1 MPRPAQHQQRATSL
15 PHQFLEPLERLPREK
30 GRIDIPKDHEV
41 IGKGL
46 FRILRK
52 LRDVFGRVL
61 CQFGLGAGGDEG
73 GVDPRVTL
81 QHGAQVA
88 ILPAG
93 AALDAQHVDFL
104 VDHPDAALH
113 PVVRRRGLVGKRLD
127 HDLDA
132 NRSLLG
138 DIDVEKHLLELQ
150 AAFERD
156 LLPGH
161 PTTIEQHRQVRH
173 ALFIAL
179 RLDLDADRHL
189 VAGEGD
195 FLHDDIADRDIIG
208 IGNANRHGIDRN
220 PADTQVVRRFLDA
233 ARGGIQPVG
242 KHHDARKGC
251 AALGSCHRFQRGRDR
266 GSRCVGL
273 QRRERC
279 RATVLAITEL
289 AQVLAEGMVAD
300 IEVLAECLEHGL
312 R

>member
-1 MPRPAQHQQRATSL
+1 MPRPAEHQQRAAAL

-41 IGKGL
+41 IGKG
-46 FRILRK
+46 FFGVLRK

-61 CQFGLGAGGDEG
+61 CQFGLGARGDEG

-150 AAFERD
+150 AAFKRD
-156 LLPGH
+156 LLAGH
-161 PTTIEQHRQVRH
+161 SATIEKHRQVRH
-173 ALFIAL
+173 PLLIAL

-195 FLHDDIADRDIIG
+195 FLHDDVADRDVIG

-220 PADTQVVRRFLDA
+220 PADTQVVRHFLDA

-242 KHHDARKGC
+242 EHHDARKGS
-251 AALGSCHRFQRGRDR
+251 AALGSRHRFKRGRDGGFR
-266 GSRCVGL
+266 RVGL
-273 QRRERC
+273 QCRERC
-279 RATVLAITEL
+279 RAAVFAVTEG
-289 AQVLAEGMVAD
+289 AQVRAKGMVAD
-300 IEVLAECLEHGL
+300 IEILAERLQHGL